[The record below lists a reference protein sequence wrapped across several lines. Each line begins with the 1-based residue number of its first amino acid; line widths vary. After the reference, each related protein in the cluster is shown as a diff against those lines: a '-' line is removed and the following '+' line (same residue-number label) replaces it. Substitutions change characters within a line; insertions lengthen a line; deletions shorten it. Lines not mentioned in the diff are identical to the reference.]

1 VRHVMNRCEP
11 GSKPYCPLPFILAMI
26 FVGWHAVAAYAKDG
40 LQRPK
45 YVIIPIYYLTDRD
58 IKGESYGV
66 HRRYPGACQHQ
77 MYYGTAFVGVPNT
90 KKKTQAELFNAL
102 GWQFSD
108 SRPSKIAHKDRVDPT
123 DYEKAKTEFFDRLKR
138 ALDQTGKPDLSLYVH
153 GACDPFEDSAQDAA
167 GMAYALEKPVVMYS
181 WPSSSR
187 WRSYFIDGVNSE
199 WSQAHFNQFCKDLL
213 VFKAE
218 HPLNVISISHSMGN
232 RLVIRA
238 LPVVYGKELVS
249 DFELVS
255 PDIDAATCRHYTMGY
270 DQVKAKIRLYVS
282 NRDKMLPLSQLLS
295 GGYYRL
301 GEAAMPT
308 LAAAHVKA
316 NLLERID
323 FTAVDT
329 GFTGHTIPFDLI
341 ASMVASNKPGEQLA
355 LVPETTV
362 RGNRLARFAGRSE
375 DLASISNEASD
386 FCSRVV
392 RTK

>member
-1 VRHVMNRCEP
+1 MNRCEL
-11 GSKPYCPLPFILAMI
+11 GSKSYRSLSIILSVI
-26 FVGWHAVAAYAKDG
+26 FVGWQALATNAKDNAKES
-40 LQRPK
+40 LQSSK
-45 YVIIPIYYLTDRD
+45 YVTIPIYYLTDRE
-58 IKGESYGV
+58 IKGDSYGV
-66 HRRYPGACQHQ
+66 HRRYPGECQHQ
-77 MYYGTAFVGVPNT
+77 MYYGTAFVSVPNT

-108 SRPSKIAHKDRVDPT
+108 SHPAKIAQKDRVDPT
-123 DYEKAKTEFFDRLKR
+123 DYEKAKAEFFDRLKM
-138 ALDQTGKPDLSLYVH
+138 ALNQTGKPDLCLYVH
-153 GACDPFEDSAQDAA
+153 GSCDPFEDSAQDAA

-181 WPSSSR
+181 WPSGKR
-187 WRSYFIDGVNSE
+187 WRGYYIDGVNSE

-238 LPVVYGKELVS
+238 LPVVYGKELMN

-255 PDIDAATCRHYTMGY
+255 PDIDAAICRHYTMGY
-270 DQVKAKIRLYVS
+270 DKVKAKIRLYVS
-282 NRDKMLPLSQLLS
+282 NRDKMLSLAQLLS

-308 LAAAHVKA
+308 LGGTYIKA

-341 ASMVASNKPGEQLA
+341 ASMIATNKPGEKLA
-355 LVPETTV
+355 LVPEKTV
-362 RGNRLARFAGRSE
+362 RANRLTRFAGGSE
-375 DLASISNEASD
+375 DSASISNEAPD